1 MITEIYVDLNNVS
14 LPRQLFDRFNE
25 VFWFP
30 DYFWNNWDAFFDVLQ
45 ALDSDSDVIK
55 AMSIQPEWVHLI
67 LLNVDLFM
75 DTFPRA
81 EMLIFKGVMYD
92 LCLEKTHRYDGMS
105 FTFELRYS
113 ENTRYY

>member
-1 MITEIYVDLNNVS
+1 
-14 LPRQLFDRFNE
+14 
-25 VFWFP
+25 
-30 DYFWNNWDAFFDVLQ
+30 
-45 ALDSDSDVIK
+45 
-55 AMSIQPEWVHLI
+55 
-67 LLNVDLFM
+67 M